1 MDDKRRAELE
11 ARRASVHM
19 PHTTFY
25 ERIVPILLIGLA
37 VLTVLLVIVAATILL
52 GISPWR

>member
-19 PHTTFY
+19 PPTTFY
-25 ERIVPILLIGLA
+25 ERIVPILLIGLG

>member
-19 PHTTFY
+19 PRTTFY
-25 ERIVPILLIGLA
+25 ERILPIVFIGLG
-37 VLTVLLVIVAATILL
+37 VLMLLLVIVAATILL
-52 GISPWR
+52 GITPWR

>member
-1 MDDKRRAELE
+1 MDDKRRADLE

-25 ERIVPILLIGLA
+25 ERVVPIVLIGLG
-37 VLTVLLVIVAATILL
+37 VLTVLLIIVAATILL
-52 GISPWR
+52 GITPWR